1 MPNVRAPEEVM
12 TDTLSTSERSRAM
25 AKVRSADTKPEWIL
39 RCGLHRLGF
48 RYKLS
53 DRALPGR
60 PYLVFPKYKS
70 VIFVHGCYWH
80 RHKHCKDAST
90 PKSNTEFWLKKFA
103 ENVRRDRSK
112 VRALDAL
119 GWRVLV
125 LWECQLT
132 KCTTRTIQEAALWL
146 AQDVLSKSALL
157 GIGELDRR
165 TLLTVAEAKVRYR
178 LSNYSTNLTGAK
190 RPAPGD
196 SES

>member
-1 MPNVRAPEEVM
+1 M
-12 TDTLSTSERSRAM
+12 TDRLSTSDRSWAM

-53 DRALPGR
+53 DGALPGR
-60 PYLVFPKYKS
+60 PDLVFPKYKS

-80 RHKHCKDAST
+80 RHKDCKDAST

-103 ENVRRDRSK
+103 ENVRRDHSK
-112 VRALDAL
+112 ARALEAL

-125 LWECQLT
+125 LWECELT
-132 KCTTRTIQEAALWL
+132 KSTAITIQKAVLWL
-146 AQDVLSKSALL
+146 AQDSTSNNAFCGVC
-157 GIGELDRR
+157 ELHRR

-178 LSNYSTNLTGAK
+178 LSRYPTNLADTK
-190 RPAPGD
+190 SRPPGE